1 MSSSAVRMGRAFVE
15 IGADPK
21 KLFSALNKIN
31 AQIGKVGR
39 SMTSIGTKLSAVGA
53 SIAAPLALATRTFA
67 TFDDAIRATAAVTGA
82 TGTALQSLNDTA
94 RKLGET
100 TSFTAVQVA
109 NLMTELG
116 RAGFSPDQINVMTGA
131 VLDLARATGTDATLA
146 SGIMAAAIRQFSLG
160 AGDAARVA
168 DVLTKAANATFNT
181 VEGLGESLKYA
192 GPVAQSLGMSL
203 EDTVAVLGVL
213 GNVGIQGAE
222 AGTALRR
229 LSVIAA
235 GSGEKLQELFGV
247 SNQDAAGN
255 LKPMIQVLDEINTA
269 TANMPVAERT
279 AKMAEAFGLLG
290 ITSANVLSQTA
301 GGVRG
306 LAEELQNAEGTA
318 ARTAQQMDAGLGG
331 AMRIAM
337 SAIEGTALSIGDAL
351 APAMTAIV
359 QQITAL
365 AGGFTKFVKENQ
377 ALIVTIAQVA
387 AGAVAAGV
395 ALMATGAAVSLL
407 SGVLGGV
414 LAVSGTVV
422 AAFAGIASVVLS
434 LGMTFVGAVAS
445 VISYGAVSIA
455 TAVASGAA
463 WVIANAPLILLVGL
477 LGAAAAF
484 AFQAIGG
491 FEGIGNAIGGGMND
505 AISGGVSL
513 FGDLAKTG
521 KEALG
526 GIYDALADGDL
537 AGAMDILWAGLYA
550 AWLRGSEA
558 IMGPIDSWVA
568 FLQNTFTYMAA
579 SITGIFG
586 DLVNGVM
593 NMFDSMIVAV
603 QKSWNYVQSFIKRG
617 FNLAKENNKV
627 QSEADARKAARS
639 AARGSDTAMEE
650 ADRIA
655 EGRLN
660 TNEERA
666 AGRRAASAAADQA
679 VSGKAGAAKESRAR
693 NEQFADLLK
702 SIEGTS
708 TLSQLRGHFEE
719 FDALSSNGRL
729 TSSQA
734 STIEAALEDA
744 QERLSKSG
752 SSSGGRASPSSRAA
766 SVSDGASVA
775 SGASSRSSA
784 EVAGSFSAN
793 VSGMGFGANLA
804 QKQLDT
810 LKAIEQNTRD
820 MDEGSVAA

>member
-1 MSSSAVRMGRAFVE
+1 M
-15 IGADPK
+15 
-21 KLFSALNKIN
+21 
-31 AQIGKVGR
+31 
-39 SMTSIGTKLSAVGA
+39 
-53 SIAAPLALATRTFA
+53 
-67 TFDDAIRATAAVTGA
+67 
-82 TGTALQSLNDTA
+82 
-94 RKLGET
+94 
-100 TSFTAVQVA
+100 
-109 NLMTELG
+109 
-116 RAGFSPDQINVMTGA
+116 
-131 VLDLARATGTDATLA
+131 
-146 SGIMAAAIRQFSLG
+146 
-160 AGDAARVA
+160 
-168 DVLTKAANATFNT
+168 
-181 VEGLGESLKYA
+181 
-192 GPVAQSLGMSL
+192 
-203 EDTVAVLGVL
+203 
-213 GNVGIQGAE
+213 
-222 AGTALRR
+222 
-229 LSVIAA
+229 
-235 GSGEKLQELFGV
+235 
-247 SNQDAAGN
+247 
-255 LKPMIQVLDEINTA
+255 
-269 TANMPVAERT
+269 
-279 AKMAEAFGLLG
+279 
-290 ITSANVLSQTA
+290 
-301 GGVRG
+301 
-306 LAEELQNAEGTA
+306 
-318 ARTAQQMDAGLGG
+318 
-331 AMRIAM
+331 
-337 SAIEGTALSIGDAL
+337 
-351 APAMTAIV
+351 APALTAIV

-365 AGGFTKFVKENQ
+365 AGGFTTFVKNNQ

-568 FLQNTFTYMAA
+568 FLQNTFTYMSA

-586 DLVNGVM
+586 DMINGVM
-593 NMFDSMIVAV
+593 NMFDDMILSVT
-603 QKSWNYVQSFIKRG
+603 QSWNYVQSFIKRG
-617 FNLAKENNKV
+617 FNLAAENNKV
-627 QSEADARKAARS
+627 QNEVDARKAARE
-639 AARGSDTAMEE
+639 AARGTDTAMEE
-650 ADRIA
+650 ADKTA
-655 EGRLN
+655 QDRLDL
-660 TNEERA
+660 NEKRA
-666 AGRRAASAAADQA
+666 KDRRAASAAAGQEVA
-679 VSGKAGAAKESRAR
+679 GRAGAARESRAR

-702 SIEGTS
+702 GIEASS

-729 TSSQA
+729 TASQA

-752 SSSGGRASPSSRAA
+752 SSSGGG
-766 SVSDGASVA
+766 GA
-775 SGASSRSSA
+775 SRSSPAAVDPEAMRRAGMEAAASQA
-784 EVAGSFSAN
+784 EVAGTFSAAAAG
-793 VSGMGFGANLA
+793 GMGVGQSLQ
-804 QKQLDT
+804 QKQVDL
-810 LKAIEQNTRD
+810 LGKIEANTRD
-820 MDEGSVAA
+820 IEGGAVTD